1 MLVTAIV
8 LFVVAAV
15 FGLVNLIPILKNKPT
30 PKPTVFIHGAVAAV
44 GLLLVIIAVA
54 KESASSPVSALVL
67 FIIAALGGFVLF
79 GFDMQ
84 KKPVPKWLAVLH
96 PIIAAVG
103 LVLLIVFVA
112 GVH

>member
-1 MLVTAIV
+1 MLISAIV
-8 LFVVAAV
+8 LFVVAAI
-15 FGLVNLIPILKNKPT
+15 FGLVNLLPILQSKPA
-30 PKPTVFIHGAVAAV
+30 PKSSVFIHGGVAAL
-44 GLLLVIIAVA
+44 GLLLVILAVA
-54 KESASSPVSALVL
+54 KAVGPSPLSALVL
-67 FIIAALGGFVLF
+67 FVVAALGGFVLF
-79 GFDMQ
+79 GIDMQ